1 MTNEELYER
10 ITSKLKEQGIAIKQ
24 FELKVK
30 AETGKYPNIRI
41 TKSRLSLP
49 NTVAFPY
56 LTMFFNDDEMHEL
69 TLKKIDDVGNNGEAF
84 DLLDELLYSLKPSK
98 EYLYKHRLKRRMQR
112 EAMRWYYT
120 NTHGKLIA
128 QNVRGQ
134 QHERL
139 RMTWTRMT
147 ASIII

>member
-10 ITSKLKEQGIAIKQ
+10 ITSMLKEQGVGISQ
-24 FELKVK
+24 FESKVK
-30 AETGKYPNIRI
+30 AETGKYPNLRT

-69 TLKKIDDVGNNGEAF
+69 TLKKMDSAGSRGNAS

-98 EYLYKHRLKRRMQR
+98 EYLYKQRLKRKMQR
-112 EAMRWYYT
+112 EAMR
-120 NTHGKLIA
+120 
-128 QNVRGQ
+128 
-134 QHERL
+134 
-139 RMTWTRMT
+139 
-147 ASIII
+147 

>member
-10 ITSKLKEQGIAIKQ
+10 ITSKLEEQGIAINQ

-69 TLKKIDDVGNNGEAF
+69 TLKKMNNSGTGGEAMN
-84 DLLDELLYSLKPSK
+84 LLDELLYSLKPSK
-98 EYLYKHRLKRRMQR
+98 EYLYKQRLKRKMQR
-112 EAMRWYYT
+112 EAMR
-120 NTHGKLIA
+120 
-128 QNVRGQ
+128 
-134 QHERL
+134 
-139 RMTWTRMT
+139 
-147 ASIII
+147 